1 MKYDYIIIGAGS
13 AGSIMATRL
22 SENPSTSVLLL
33 EAGPD
38 YPDLDS
44 LPEEVKNGYATGI
57 DVVTTEHNWHF
68 W

>member
-57 DVVTTEHNWHF
+57 DVVTT
-68 W
+68 